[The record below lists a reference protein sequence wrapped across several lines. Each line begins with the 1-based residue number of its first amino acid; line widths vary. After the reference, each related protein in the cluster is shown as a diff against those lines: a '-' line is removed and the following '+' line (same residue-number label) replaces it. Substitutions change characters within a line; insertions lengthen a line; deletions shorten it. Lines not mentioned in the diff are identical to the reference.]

1 MIYAASRD
9 KRSTLWRVSIEGGQ
23 PTQISNEQASW
34 PVVSPDGKFIA
45 CVYGVAVDANAKKIA
60 ILPISGGD
68 PVKVFS
74 LAKNG
79 IGFNRLRWSPDGG
92 AIIYKDLVQGLWRQD
107 LKKEKPDAVLG
118 FDDTRVFHF
127 AHSVD
132 GRLIYSG
139 GIPARE
145 IVILSNFR

>member
-9 KRSTLWRVSIEGGQ
+9 AKSTLWRVIIEGGQ
-23 PTQISNEQASW
+23 PTQISDRETSW
-34 PVVSPDGKFIA
+34 LVVSPDGKFIA

-60 ILPISGGD
+60 ILPIAGGD
-68 PVKVFS
+68 PVKTFS

-79 IGFNRLRWSPDGG
+79 IGYNRLRWSSGG
-92 AIIYKDLVQGLWRQD
+92 EAIIYKDLVQGLWRQD
-107 LKKEKPDAVLG
+107 LKKEKPDAVFG

-127 AHSVD
+127 AHSND
-132 GRLIYSG
+132 GRLVYSG

-145 IVILSNFR
+145 IVILSNFH